1 MINNQPLNGVRV
13 LDLTNIIMG
22 PFATQLLG
30 DLGADIIK
38 VESPDGDLMRDVGI
52 SKSEKMSSV
61 FLGTNRNK
69 RSIVLNLKKKSHKLV
84 LWKLIAKSDIFIH
97 NMRPSKLDILGFS
110 SPDASASLHWSFHS
124 FIASRNFAL
133 ST

>member
-1 MINNQPLNGVRV
+1 MINNQPLSGVRV

-38 VESPDGDLMRDVGI
+38 VESPEGDLMRDVGI

-69 RSIVLNLKKKSHKLV
+69 RSITHRYNTRNNLN
-84 LWKLIAKSDIFIH
+84 
-97 NMRPSKLDILGFS
+97 
-110 SPDASASLHWSFHS
+110 
-124 FIASRNFAL
+124 
-133 ST
+133 

>member
-1 MINNQPLNGVRV
+1 MINNQPLSGVRV

-38 VESPDGDLMRDVGI
+38 VESPEGDLMRDVGI

-61 FLGTNRNK
+61 FLGTNRINQ
-69 RSIVLNLKKKSHKLV
+69 LLC
-84 LWKLIAKSDIFIH
+84 F
-97 NMRPSKLDILGFS
+97 
-110 SPDASASLHWSFHS
+110 
-124 FIASRNFAL
+124 
-133 ST
+133 